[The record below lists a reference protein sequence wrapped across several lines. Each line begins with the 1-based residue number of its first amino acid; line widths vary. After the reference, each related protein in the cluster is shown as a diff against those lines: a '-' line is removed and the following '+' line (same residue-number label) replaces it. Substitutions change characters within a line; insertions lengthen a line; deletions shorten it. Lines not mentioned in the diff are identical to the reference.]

1 MKDERFERLCKHR
14 SMYTLRRF
22 SKLFQRWTLYEDR
35 ISDLSKTFDRWKLR
49 TQESPRELV
58 CQSEAKRK
66 QAPQSEASVCQQ
78 WKCNLKKKR
87 PLLIAQDTQHK
98 LGVAFEVRE
107 RNYRLKGI
115 HVNIEMQI
123 TRFLKVL
130 SQMLLFQ
137 QKRLYNS
144 PWVFFLKMNLF
155 LIRGINR
162 R

>member
-1 MKDERFERLCKHR
+1 MNTLTIQQTQVDVRFTKIQQTF
-14 SMYTLRRF
+14 SKMNALRRRNITPQQTF
-22 SKLFQRWTLYEDR
+22 ERWTL
-35 ISDLSKTFDRWKLR
+35 R
-49 TQESPRELV
+49 TLESPRELV

-66 QAPQSEASVCQQ
+66 QAPQSEASVCRQ

-130 SQMLLFQ
+130 SQILLFQ

-144 PWVFFLKMNLF
+144 PWVFFSKMNLF